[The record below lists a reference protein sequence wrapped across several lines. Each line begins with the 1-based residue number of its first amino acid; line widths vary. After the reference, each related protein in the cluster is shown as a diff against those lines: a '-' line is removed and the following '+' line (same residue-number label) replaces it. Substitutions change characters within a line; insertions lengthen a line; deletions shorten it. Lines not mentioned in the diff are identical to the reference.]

1 MKKSLQFVFVIA
13 ACLMFAGCSAAGES
27 SVSSSE
33 ASTEVSTEASSETSS
48 DDSTTTVETAGEPR
62 GYLQISQSDAA
73 AMMDEEGV
81 LILDVREKYEFYE
94 GHIPRAICYAYDKI
108 DENITE
114 VLPDKGQKILVYCR
128 SGRRSKI
135 AAQKLADLGYTNVL
149 EFGGIIDWTGETVLG
164 G

>member
-1 MKKSLQFVFVIA
+1 MKKSLAFVFVIA

-33 ASTEVSTEASSETSS
+33 GSTEVSSE
-48 DDSTTTVETAGEPR
+48 DSTTTAETAGEPR

-94 GHIPRAICYAYDKI
+94 GHIPGAICYAYDKI

>member
-1 MKKSLQFVFVIA
+1 MKRIVPLIFVVA
-13 ACLMFAGCSAAGES
+13 AGLVFAGCSAAGES

-33 ASTEVSTEASSETSS
+33 GSTEVSSE
-48 DDSTTTVETAGEPR
+48 DSTTTAETAGEPR

-94 GHIPRAICYAYDKI
+94 GHIPGAICYAYDKI

-128 SGRRSKI
+128 SGRRSTI